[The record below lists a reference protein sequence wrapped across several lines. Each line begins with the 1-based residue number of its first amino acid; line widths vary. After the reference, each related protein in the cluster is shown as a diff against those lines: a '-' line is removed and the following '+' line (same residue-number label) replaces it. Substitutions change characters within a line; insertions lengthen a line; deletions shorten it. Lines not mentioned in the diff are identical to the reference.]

1 MLTVRHADRAR
12 LARAALAALVALSL
26 FGCAPDGGGARGGS
40 SASARDAEDLSLIRD
55 AMGLVHDRYVRDVPD
70 KELVD
75 ESLKGMISGL
85 DPHSA
90 YMDPKEYRDFTSNTR
105 GEFGG
110 IGAELTRDGGR
121 VKVIAPI
128 EDTPAARAG
137 IRPGDI
143 IERVNGK
150 AVDGLDLNDVV
161 ERIRGPSGTQVK
173 LTLGRGTAS
182 SFDVDLTREVIRVNA
197 VKSALFPGRIG
208 YARVTVFN
216 EHAQER
222 LLDAIERLKREAGG
236 QLAGFV
242 LDLRNDPGGLLDQ
255 AVAIAG
261 DFVDGG
267 AIVSTRGRD
276 GKVTRRYTAPRS
288 GDRLGGVPMVAMIN
302 GASASASEI
311 VAGALQDYK
320 RATIMGTRS
329 FGKGSVQTVIP
340 LSGRGAVR
348 LTTDL
353 YYTPSGRSI
362 QGHGVVPDI
371 ALPLPKDEQVAGAR
385 TTREADLKNAIRPP
399 AAPGAAATKVEKS
412 DEAVDPGV
420 PASEDGIVDPL
431 VIGTERDRQLQ
442 EALAALRSGKVT
454 RAASR

>member
-1 MLTVRHADRAR
+1 MLTLRHLSPAR
-12 LARAALAALVALSL
+12 LARAALAGLVVASL
-26 FGCAPDGGGARGGS
+26 LGCAPDGGGARGGS
-40 SASARDAEDLSLIRD
+40 SSADDDLSLVRD
-55 AMGLVHDRYVRDVPD
+55 AMSLVHERYVRDVPD
-70 KELVD
+70 QELVN

-90 YMDPKEYRDFTSNTR
+90 YMDPKEYREFTSNTR

-143 IERVNGK
+143 IERVDGK

-161 ERIRGPSGTQVK
+161 ERIRGPSGTSVK

-182 SFDVDLTREVIRVNA
+182 TFDVDITREVIRVNA

-216 EHAQER
+216 ERAQER
-222 LLDAIERLKREAGG
+222 LVEAIDRMKREAGG
-236 QLAGFV
+236 ELAGFV

-267 AIVSTRGRD
+267 TIVSTRGRD
-276 GKVTRRYTAPRS
+276 GKVTRRYTAPKR
-288 GDRLGGVPMVAMIN
+288 GDRLAGVPMVVLVN

-340 LSGRGAVR
+340 LAGKGAVR

-371 ALPLPKDEQVAGAR
+371 ALPLPKDEAVAGAR
-385 TTREADLKNAIRPP
+385 TTREADLKNAIKPP
-399 AAPGAAATKVEKS
+399 AAPGAPASKIEKS
-412 DEAVDPGV
+412 DEVADPGV
-420 PASEDGIVDPL
+420 PQAEDGIVDPL
-431 VIGTERDRQLQ
+431 VVGTARDRQLQ